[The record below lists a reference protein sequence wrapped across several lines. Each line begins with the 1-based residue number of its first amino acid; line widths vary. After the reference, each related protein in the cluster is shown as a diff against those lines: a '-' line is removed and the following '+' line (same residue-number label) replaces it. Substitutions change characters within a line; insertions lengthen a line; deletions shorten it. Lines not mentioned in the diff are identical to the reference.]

1 MIEHQLASVPSRQSG
16 EDAGHDRQDQPVR
29 QDRGLI
35 HQTDAPVHSGNGN
48 QCHRGNRVGPAGNA
62 HADARHQQQLGSAYK
77 PGSDAGNERKSRR
90 PDPRAHPE
98 RIAAE
103 PVEHVATKRRD
114 HEGDR
119 KVHAHRMQR
128 MPGNR
133 NRRGDGFGRNFF
145 DDGAVGLGIG
155 FAHEKSPSHR
165 QSVNIATWFPIIL
178 LLTGCTGPYSAL
190 EPEGPSA
197 QGAATLWWIMAVG
210 AGLIFLTMCIVL
222 ALALLKPRPVR
233 AFGPR
238 RMLLWGG
245 VVVPSIILTALVIA
259 AFALG
264 ERLLAT
270 PREDMPLRIEAIA
283 RQWQWEFRYP
293 DGSSTIDL
301 VHMPTG
307 QDVDFAVTTEDVI
320 HGFWIPRLGGKIDAI
335 PGHTNVIRL
344 RADRPGTYGGVCA
357 EFCGVG
363 HSSMYFRVEAHDQQ
377 TYEALTL
384 RADEG
389 AQQ

>member
-1 MIEHQLASVPSRQSG
+1 
-16 EDAGHDRQDQPVR
+16 
-29 QDRGLI
+29 
-35 HQTDAPVHSGNGN
+35 
-48 QCHRGNRVGPAGNA
+48 
-62 HADARHQQQLGSAYK
+62 
-77 PGSDAGNERKSRR
+77 
-90 PDPRAHPE
+90 
-98 RIAAE
+98 
-103 PVEHVATKRRD
+103 
-114 HEGDR
+114 
-119 KVHAHRMQR
+119 
-128 MPGNR
+128 
-133 NRRGDGFGRNFF
+133 
-145 DDGAVGLGIG
+145 VGLGIG
-155 FAHEKSPSHR
+155 LAHEKSPSLR
-165 QSVNIATWFPIIL
+165 QSVNIATWFPVIL
-178 LLTGCTGPYSAL
+178 LLTACTGPYSAL

-210 AGLIFLTMCIVL
+210 AGVIFAIMCTVL

-245 VVVPSIILTALVIA
+245 LVVPSIILTALVIA

-293 DGSSTIDL
+293 DGSSTLDL

-320 HGFWIPRLGGKIDAI
+320 HSFWIPRLGGKIDAI

-363 HSSMYFRVEAHDQQ
+363 HGSMYFRVQAHDQA
-377 TYEALTL
+377 TYQALTL